1 MLAGVESA
9 RSSRGGEG
17 LAMQRAV
24 QLYLT
29 MLTLLVAGLGVIFY
43 LASGLSKSHPVS
55 QAKVET
61 QAAVD
66 VLTKDAPLTTSVEER
81 LLQNAADPLGRFF
94 LQLFVIIIVSNGV
107 GWVFTRCGQPAVV
120 GEMMAGILLG
130 PSLFGLL
137 TPRAFEF
144 VFAASSLEPLRFLSQ
159 IGVCLFM
166 FVVGME
172 MDWSELRAKMS
183 TAVLISHAG
192 IAFPGLLGAGLALLL
207 YDRLAQPGAPFV
219 PFALFLAISIS
230 VTAFPV
236 LVRILQDRRLLR
248 TSLGRL
254 ACVCAAAGD
263 ITAWALLALIVATAR
278 SADVGSAAVCMGLV
292 CIFIAGMFTLVRP
305 GLPGWIGKDE
315 LERARPSKRSFA
327 IVVAL
332 VLASALATQVLGIH
346 ALFGSF
352 VAGLIM
358 PVTGGFREKLAV
370 RMENIS
376 SVLLLPVFFAFSGL
390 RTQIGLLHGWTDWF
404 LCLLIIIIATIGK
417 LGGTSLAARLTGL
430 EWRDSL
436 RLGALMNTRGLMELI
451 VLNLGYELHILSQRA
466 FSMLVIMALFTTV
479 MTGPLLSLFDRKESV
494 T

>member
-9 RSSRGGEG
+9 RSSRAGEG

-43 LASGLSKSHPVS
+43 LGSGLSKSHLVS

-94 LQLFVIIIVSNGV
+94 LQLFVVIVVSNGV
-107 GWVFTRCGQPAVV
+107 GWLFTRCGQPAVV

-166 FVVGME
+166 FLVGME

-207 YDRLAQPGAPFV
+207 YDRLAQSGAPFV

-236 LVRILQDRRLLR
+236 LVRILQDRRLL
-248 TSLGRL
+248 TSLSGL
-254 ACVCAAAGD
+254 ASPNDLLQLSSPLCSPQHSQHKC
-263 ITAWALLALIVATAR
+263 WASTR
-278 SADVGSAAVCMGLV
+278 C
-292 CIFIAGMFTLVRP
+292 
-305 GLPGWIGKDE
+305 
-315 LERARPSKRSFA
+315 
-327 IVVAL
+327 L
-332 VLASALATQVLGIH
+332 VLSWPALSCRLEAASGKNWR
-346 ALFGSF
+346 FGWRISVRSYSCPCF
-352 VAGLIM
+352 LRSRACELRSVYSMAG
-358 PVTGGFREKLAV
+358 P
-370 RMENIS
+370 
-376 SVLLLPVFFAFSGL
+376 
-390 RTQIGLLHGWTDWF
+390 IG
-404 LCLLIIIIATIGK
+404 CY
-417 LGGTSLAARLTGL
+417 
-430 EWRDSL
+430 
-436 RLGALMNTRGLMELI
+436 
-451 VLNLGYELHILSQRA
+451 VC
-466 FSMLVIMALFTTV
+466 
-479 MTGPLLSLFDRKESV
+479 
-494 T
+494 